1 MLPQKLQDVKSQHA
15 TYKRQS
21 EELALVYDALKVDAT
36 TAADL
41 DRWESKYDRVK
52 HCANWLITDQYTL
65 PDGSSSFVVSG
76 ASYCRVMLCPM
87 CQWRRARRLYS
98 DMLRIWDF
106 TFSQYRDIEFDQH
119 RNRVHPRLR
128 ALLLT
133 LTVPNVSGDE
143 LRDTVGNMSAAWN
156 RLKRYPEYK
165 AIKGY
170 YRCLEVTYNA
180 TTDKYHPHYHVLLLV
195 DESYFSIGYV
205 KKDRWRDIWRRCYGD
220 HSIVAVDI
228 RPLRGKTP
236 EQLLKSLN
244 ETCKYTVKPSDFL
257 RGSMVQKMGIV
268 ETLDK
273 ALDHVRR
280 ASFGGWLKDAR
291 MALKIDDDE
300 MTDDKT
306 TLPDGAKWAGSV
318 WLHWASGVGDYVQ
331 S

>member
-21 EELALVYDALKVDAT
+21 EDLALVYDALKVDAT
-36 TAADL
+36 TASDL

-76 ASYCRVMLCPM
+76 ATYCRVMLCPM

-106 TFSQYRDIEFDQH
+106 TFSQYRDIEFDRH

-143 LRDTVGNMSAAWN
+143 LRDTVGRMSAAWN

-195 DESYFSIGYV
+195 DESYFAADYV
-205 KKDRWRDIWRRCYGD
+205 KQDRWRDIWRRCYGD

-257 RGSMVQKMGIV
+257 RGSMLQKMGIV

-291 MALKIDDDE
+291 LALKMDDDE

-318 WLHWASGVGDYVQ
+318 WLHWASSLGDYVQ

>member
-65 PDGSSSFVVSG
+65 PDGSLSYVVSG

-106 TFSQYRDIEFDQH
+106 TFSQYREIEFDH
-119 RNRVHPRLR
+119 SRNRVHPRLR

-143 LRDTVGNMSAAWN
+143 LRDTVGRMSDAWN
-156 RLKRYPEYK
+156 RLKRYPECK

-180 TTDKYHPHYHVLLLV
+180 ATGKYHPHYHVLLLV
-195 DESYFSIGYV
+195 DESYFSDGYV
-205 KKDRWRDIWRRCYGD
+205 KQDRWRDIWRRCYGD

-291 MALKIDDDE
+291 MALKMDDDE